1 MGLIK
6 QNIQSLKKAETQL
19 ELVAQSAV
27 RDNMDFIMFL
37 LKENQL
43 GNGVL
48 SDGSLAPT
56 YDPSTIGFAEFDTP
70 RTGVSSKSSSNRYNF
85 EWSGQWLDS
94 MYIKIEKEGFDV
106 LSRDYKTAMLEKMV
120 KGKLTA
126 LTPKNNEKVN
136 DEIIMP
142 KLFDSVIDAL
152 LYF

>member
-1 MGLIK
+1 MGLIN
-6 QNIQSLKKAETQL
+6 QNIESLKKAEGNL
-19 ELVAQSAV
+19 EKVAQSAV